1 MLPLLWLLKYTRMT
15 GSALYDVTFAGGL
28 PGCDNLLSK
37 NFLSV
42 STGRVH
48 SIPTELYLS
57 LELN

>member
-1 MLPLLWLLKYTRMT
+1 MRGWQLDILMLPLLWLLKYTRMT

-42 STGRVH
+42 STGRSQH
-48 SIPTELYLS
+48 P
-57 LELN
+57 N